1 MGYFKYLA
9 SIPVV
14 LSVIAVAYGSLN
26 YINKLTTQIDEST
39 DTINILKVEVEN
51 LEERI
56 YGDIDNIHR
65 TYTDKTGRNSKNYAE
80 AREELVKE
88 MAEMATWVGRL
99 EGILYALR
107 DGSYKLASQAEYQAL
122 EELVRTNTDSLRQIG
137 YDIKEIERVASGGY

>member
-1 MGYFKYLA
+1 MKYFKYLG
-9 SIPVV
+9 SLPI
-14 LSVIAVAYGSLN
+14 LISLIAGAYGTLN
-26 YINKLTTQIDEST
+26 YVNKLTSQIDAST

-51 LEERI
+51 LEQRV

-65 TYTDKTGRNSKNYAE
+65 TYTDKTSRNSKNYAD

-122 EELVRTNTDSLRQIG
+122 EELVRTNSDSLRQIG

>member
-1 MGYFKYLA
+1 MKYFKYLA
-9 SIPVV
+9 SLPI
-14 LSVIAVAYGSLN
+14 LISLLAGAYGSLN
-26 YINKLTTQIDEST
+26 YINKLTSQIDEST

-51 LEERI
+51 LEKRI
-56 YGDIDNIHR
+56 YSDIDNIHR
-65 TYTDKTGRNSKNYAE
+65 TYTDKTSRNSKNYAE

-122 EELVRTNTDSLRQIG
+122 EELVRNNSEAIRDMG